1 MSIQI
6 ESDLKE
12 ILTRID
18 TKLNKISEDV
28 TELKVGQ
35 VRLEGKIEAVDE
47 KLSGQIKSVDE
58 KLSGQIKSV
67 DEKLSG
73 QIKAVDERLSGQI
86 KAVDEKLSGQIKA
99 VDERLSGQIKAVD
112 TKVDQLDKRVGNQE
126 FTNRGIL
133 VGLILVLLGGAA
145 KFFGIAGNP

>member
-12 ILTRID
+12 IFAKFDQKLDKLDGKLDKLTD
-18 TKLNKISEDV
+18 DV

-35 VRLEGKIEAVDE
+35 ARLEGKINAVDE

-73 QIKAVDERLSGQI
+73 QIKSVDDRLSGKI
-86 KAVDEKLSGQIKA
+86 DALEATVSG
-99 VDERLSGQIKAVD
+99 
-112 TKVDQLDKRVGNQE
+112 LDKRVSNQE
-126 FTNRGIL
+126 FTNRGVL
-133 VGLILVLLGGAA
+133 VGLILVILGGAA
-145 KFFGIAGNP
+145 KFFGFMSN